1 MLLSWASGLAP
12 LGAAAPMSTSVTTML
27 RAAACGGRLMRAA
40 APPTG
45 KCSPLLHRTQLWLP
59 EKGAEL

>member
-1 MLLSWASGLAP
+1 
-12 LGAAAPMSTSVTTML
+12 MSTSVTAML

-45 KCSPLLHRTQLWLP
+45 ECSPLLHRTQLWLP
-59 EKGAEL
+59 DKGAEL